1 MGKGE
6 GAGERQVLTYSGVY
20 WLTPH
25 RVISTVSAL
34 VQVGPV
40 LEFEPG
46 QQRVGRGFSDGHEGG
61 WCCPWTPSSLAEASM
76 FSRLSPAFGRSAAHL
91 AFINVLPCAYI
102 AFNTL

>member
-1 MGKGE
+1 MVSLGRQNGQGGG

-40 LEFEPG
+40 LGFEPG
-46 QQRVGRGFSDGHEGG
+46 QQRVGRGFSDGHDGG
-61 WCCPWTPSSLAEASM
+61 HHLPLQKRQC
-76 FSRLSPAFGRSAAHL
+76 SPDSPPHL
-91 AFINVLPCAYI
+91 GEVPHI
-102 AFNTL
+102 